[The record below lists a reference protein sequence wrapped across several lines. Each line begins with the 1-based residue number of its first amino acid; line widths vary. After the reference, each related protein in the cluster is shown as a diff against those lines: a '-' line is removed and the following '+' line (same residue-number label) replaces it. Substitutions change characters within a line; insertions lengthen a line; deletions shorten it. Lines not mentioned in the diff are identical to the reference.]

1 MVNIRR
7 LLLIITIKHKGVINM
22 NNFKKI
28 GLTALASS
36 LVATSV
42 FAGEMSV
49 TGSASFT
56 MQNFSNTP
64 AMDNNGKVMKMGNQ
78 LTFTGGGEM
87 DNGMNVSLSFILDQ
101 GDNAG
106 ATDGPFDTHKLSVG
120 SDAMGTITFAGEGAD
135 SAQNTIDTT
144 AAGDIWDNTFTYTKP
159 KNSHAS
165 NKTLLWALPTFVDG
179 LDTKVSY
186 TGASTGKDSQ
196 ISYALTY
203 TGIEGASISYGF
215 GETGGTDAAEGTD
228 VTTMKASFAFG
239 PISAGMSINDYA
251 APSGQSSEEQ
261 SSYKVSYSITD
272 ELSVSYG
279 SETHET
285 TGQSFD
291 EEFSQISVA
300 YTTGGLTVS
309 ASQTDAENATDE
321 GNEEEMWSLGLSFA
335 F

>member
-1 MVNIRR
+1 
-7 LLLIITIKHKGVINM
+7 M

-42 FAGEMSV
+42 YAGEMSV
-49 TGSASFT
+49 SGGASFNMKNWSNVNDQDGRK
-56 MQNFSNTP
+56 MQ
-64 AMDNNGKVMKMGNQ
+64 MGNQ

-101 GDNAG
+101 ADNAG
-106 ATDGPFDTHKLSVG
+106 VADGPFDSHSLSVG
-120 SDAMGTITFAGEGAD
+120 SDAMGTITFAGEGAS
-135 SAQNTIDTT
+135 SAQNTLDTT
-144 AAGDIWDNTFTYTKP
+144 AAGDIWDNSFTYTGP
-159 KNSHAS
+159 TNAHAS
-165 NKTLLWALPTFVDG
+165 DKTLLWALPTFVDG

-186 TGASTGKDSQ
+186 TGASAGKDSQ
-196 ISYALTY
+196 IGYALTY
-203 TGIEGASISYGF
+203 SGIEGASISYGM

-239 PISAGMSINDYA
+239 PVSAGMSINDYS
-251 APSGQSSEEQ
+251 APTGTDSEEQ
-261 SSYKVSYSITD
+261 NSYKVSYSITD

-285 TGQSFD
+285 NGQTFD

-309 ASQTDAENATDE
+309 ASQTDAENVTTE
-321 GNEEEMWSLGLSFA
+321 GTEEELWNVGLSFA

>member
-1 MVNIRR
+1 
-7 LLLIITIKHKGVINM
+7 
-22 NNFKKI
+22 
-28 GLTALASS
+28 
-36 LVATSV
+36 
-42 FAGEMSV
+42 
-49 TGSASFT
+49 
-56 MQNFSNTP
+56 MQ
-64 AMDNNGKVMKMGNQ
+64 MGNQ

-106 ATDGPFDTHKLSVG
+106 AADGPFDSHSLSVG
-120 SDAMGTITFAGEGAD
+120 SDAMGTITFAGEGAS

-144 AAGDIWDNTFTYTKP
+144 AAGDIWDNTFTYTGP
-159 KNSHAS
+159 TNSNAS
-165 NKTLLWALPTFVDG
+165 NKTLLWALPTFVEG

-186 TGASTGKDSQ
+186 TGASAGMDSQ

-203 TGIEGASISYGF
+203 AGIEGASISYGF

-239 PISAGMSINDYA
+239 PISAGMSINDYS
-251 APSGQSSEEQ
+251 APTGTASEEQ
-261 SSYKVSYSITD
+261 NSYKVSYSITD

-285 TGQSFD
+285 NGQAFD
-291 EEFSQISVA
+291 EEFSQVSVA

-309 ASQTDAENATDE
+309 ASQTDAENVTTS
-321 GNEEEMWSLGLSFA
+321 GNEEELWNVGLSFA

>member
-1 MVNIRR
+1 
-7 LLLIITIKHKGVINM
+7 M

-28 GLTALASS
+28 GLTALAGS

-42 FAGEMSV
+42 YAGEMSV
-49 TGSASFT
+49 AGSASFN
-56 MQNFSNTP
+56 MKNFSNVN
-64 AMDNNGKVMKMGNQ
+64 DNYGKKMSMGNQ

-101 GDNAG
+101 GDNAST
-106 ATDGPFDTHKLSVG
+106 TDGPFDSHSLSVG
-120 SDAMGTITFAGEGAD
+120 SDAMGTITFAGEGAS

-144 AAGDIWDNTFTYTKP
+144 AAGDIWDNTFTYTGP
-159 KNSHAS
+159 TNSNAS

-186 TGASTGKDSQ
+186 TGASAGKDSQ
-196 ISYALTY
+196 IGYAFTY
-203 TGIEGASISYGF
+203 SGIEGASISYGF
-215 GETGGTDAAEGTD
+215 GETGGTDSAEGTD

-251 APSGQSSEEQ
+251 APTGTASEEQ
-261 SSYKVSYSITD
+261 NSYKVSYSITD

-285 TGQSFD
+285 VGQSFD
-291 EEFSQISVA
+291 EEFSQVSVS
-300 YTTGGLTVS
+300 YTTGGLTATV
-309 ASQTDAENATDE
+309 SQTEAENMGDGTSSGTE
-321 GNEEEMWSLGLSFA
+321 QSKWNVGLSFA

>member
-1 MVNIRR
+1 
-7 LLLIITIKHKGVINM
+7 
-22 NNFKKI
+22 
-28 GLTALASS
+28 
-36 LVATSV
+36 
-42 FAGEMSV
+42 MSV
-49 TGSASFT
+49 AGSASFN
-56 MQNFSNTP
+56 MKNFSNVNDQDGRK
-64 AMDNNGKVMKMGNQ
+64 MSMGNQ

-87 DNGMNVSLSFILDQ
+87 DNGMNVSLSFIIDQ
-101 GDNAG
+101 GDG
-106 ATDGPFDTHKLSVG
+106 VTATTAPFDSHSLSVG
-120 SDAMGTITFAGEGAD
+120 SDAMGTITFAGEGAS

-144 AAGDIWDNTFTYTKP
+144 AAGDIWDNTFTYTGP
-159 KNSHAS
+159 TNSNAS

-186 TGASTGKDSQ
+186 TGASAGKDSQ

-215 GETGGTDAAEGTD
+215 GETGGTDSAEGTD

-251 APSGQSSEEQ
+251 APTGTSSEEQ
-261 SSYKVSYSITD
+261 SSYKISYSVTD
-272 ELSVSYG
+272 DLSISYG

-291 EEFSQISVA
+291 EEFSQVSVS

-309 ASQTDAENATDE
+309 ASQTEAENATTS
-321 GNEEEMWSLGLSFA
+321 GNEESLWNLGLSFA

>member
-1 MVNIRR
+1 
-7 LLLIITIKHKGVINM
+7 M
-22 NNFKKI
+22 NNIKKI

-36 LVATSV
+36 LVATSA

-49 TGSASFT
+49 AGSASWN
-56 MQNFSNTP
+56 MKNFSNV
-64 AMDNNGKVMKMGNQ
+64 AAQDNNGKKFSMGNQ

-101 GDNAG
+101 GDNAPSATASNETAIMGG
-106 ATDGPFDTHKLSVG
+106 APFDSHSITVS
-120 SDAMGTITFAGEGAD
+120 SDAMGAITFAGEGA
-135 SAQNTIDTT
+135 SAAVSTIDTT
-144 AAGDIWDNTFTYTKP
+144 AAGDIWNNTFTYTAP
-159 KNSHAS
+159 TAANGSD
-165 NKTLLWALPTFVDG
+165 KTLLWALPTFVEG

-186 TGASTGKDSQ
+186 TGASAGMDSQ

-203 TGIEGASISYGF
+203 SGIEGASISYGF

-239 PISAGMSINDYA
+239 PISAGMSINDYS
-251 APSGQSSEEQ
+251 APTGTASEEQ

-285 TGQSFD
+285 NGQAFD
-291 EEFSQISVA
+291 EEFSQVSVA

-309 ASQTDAENATDE
+309 ASQTDAENATTS
-321 GNEEEMWSLGLSFA
+321 GNEEELWNVGLSFA

>member
-1 MVNIRR
+1 
-7 LLLIITIKHKGVINM
+7 M

-49 TGSASFT
+49 AGSASFN
-56 MQNFSNTP
+56 MKNFSNVN
-64 AMDNNGKVMKMGNQ
+64 DDDGKKMSMGNQ

-87 DNGMNVSLSFILDQ
+87 DNGMNVSLSFIIDQ
-101 GDNAG
+101 GDGVTAST
-106 ATDGPFDTHKLSVG
+106 APFDSHSLSVG
-120 SDAMGTITFAGEGAD
+120 SDAMGTITFAGEGAS
-135 SAQNTIDTT
+135 SAQNTLDTT
-144 AAGDIWDNTFTYTKP
+144 AAGDIWDNTFTYTAP
-159 KNSHAS
+159 TNSNAS

-186 TGASTGKDSQ
+186 TGASSGKDSQ

-239 PISAGMSINDYA
+239 PISAGMSINDYS
-251 APSGQSSEEQ
+251 APTGTASEEQ
-261 SSYKVSYSITD
+261 NSYKVSYSITD

-285 TGQSFD
+285 NGQSFD
-291 EEFSQISVA
+291 EEFSQVSVA

-309 ASQTDAENATDE
+309 ASQTDAENM
-321 GNEEEMWSLGLSFA
+321 NETSGTEQSLWNVGLSFA

>member
-28 GLTALASS
+28 GLTALAGS

-49 TGSASFT
+49 AGGASFN
-56 MQNFSNTP
+56 MKNFSNVNDQDGRK
-64 AMDNNGKVMKMGNQ
+64 MSMGNQ

-106 ATDGPFDTHKLSVG
+106 ASDGPFDSHSLSVG
-120 SDAMGTITFAGEGAD
+120 SDAMGTITFAGEGAS

-144 AAGDIWDNTFTYTKP
+144 AAGDIWDNTFASYTGP
-159 KNSHAS
+159 TNAS
-165 NKTLLWALPTFVDG
+165 AGTKTLLWALPSMVDG
-179 LDTKVSY
+179 LGVTTSY
-186 TGASTGKDSQ
+186 TGSGTGAEAT
-196 ISYALTY
+196 IGYALTY
-203 TGIEGASISYGF
+203 TGVEGLSVSYGV
-215 GETGGTDAAEGTD
+215 GEVAGNTAGTTGAD

-239 PISAGMSINDYA
+239 PVTAAMSINDYDITSA
-251 APSGQSSEEQ
+251 SNEEQ
-261 SSYKVSYSITD
+261 SSYKISYTVSD

-285 TGQSFD
+285 TGQSAD
-291 EEFSQISVA
+291 EEFDQISVS
-300 YTTGGLTVS
+300 YTTGGLTASV
-309 ASQTDAENATDE
+309 SQTSAENVTGATNTDQE
-321 GNEEEMWSLGLSFA
+321 KWNVGLSFA

>member
-1 MVNIRR
+1 
-7 LLLIITIKHKGVINM
+7 M

-28 GLTALASS
+28 GLTALAGS

-49 TGSASFT
+49 AGSASFN
-56 MQNFSNTP
+56 MKNFSNVN
-64 AMDNNGKVMKMGNQ
+64 DDDGKKMSMGNQ

-106 ATDGPFDTHKLSVG
+106 ASDGPFDSHSLSVG
-120 SDAMGTITFAGEGAD
+120 SDAMGTITFAGEGAS

-144 AAGDIWDNTFTYTKP
+144 AAGDIWDNTFTYTGP
-159 KNSHAS
+159 SNSNAS
-165 NKTLLWALPTFVDG
+165 DKTLLWALPSFVDG

-186 TGASTGKDSQ
+186 TGASSGKDSQ

-203 TGIEGASISYGF
+203 TGIEGASISYGA

-228 VTTMKASFAFG
+228 VVTMKASFAFG
-239 PISAGMSINDYA
+239 PISAGMSINDYS
-251 APSGQSSEEQ
+251 APTGTASEEQ
-261 SSYKVSYSITD
+261 NSYKVSYSITD
-272 ELSVSYG
+272 ELSISYG

-285 TGQSFD
+285 NGQAFD
-291 EEFSQISVA
+291 EEFSQVSVA

-309 ASQTDAENATDE
+309 ASQTDAENATTS
-321 GNEEEMWSLGLSFA
+321 GNEEELWNVGLSFA